1 MAQTLFVGPTT
12 VTQTAGTDTV
22 SWDLDSGMTPRTQ
35 DGNCCGTTE
44 PLRAVSMTSGLT
56 GQRQT
61 HMLLWSGW
69 DLGSVSGTV
78 NGIELRVC
86 AEKSSRV
93 RDSVIQLYSNGSR
106 IGNNRADS
114 TAGDDHVYGSSTD
127 LWGTALTAADLQT
140 LRVAVTYQSGAVPH
154 SDHAYVDTVQL
165 RITYTP

>member
-1 MAQTLFVGPTT
+1 MAQTAFIAPTT
-12 VTQTAGTDTV
+12 VTQLAGTDTV
-22 SWDLDSGMTPRTQ
+22 AWDLDSGMTPHTQ

-44 PLRAVSMTSGLT
+44 PLRAVSMPTGLT

-69 DLGSVSGTV
+69 NLSSVSGTV
-78 NGIELRVC
+78 MGIELRVH

-93 RDSVIQLYSNGSR
+93 QDHVIQLYRNGSL
-106 IGNNRADS
+106 IGANRASS

-127 LWGTALTAADLQT
+127 TWGTALTVADLAT
-140 LRVAVTYQSGAVPH
+140 LQVAVTYQSGALPH

>member
-1 MAQTLFVGPTT
+1 MAQTLFIGPTT

-22 SWDLDSGMTPRTQ
+22 SWDLSAGMTPHTQ

-44 PLRAVSMTSGLT
+44 PLRAVSVPTGLT

-69 DLGSVSGTV
+69 NLSTVSGTV
-78 NGIELRVC
+78 NGIELRVY
-86 AEKSSRV
+86 AEKNSRV
-93 RDSVIQLYSNGSR
+93 RDSVIQLYRTGSL
-106 IGNNRADS
+106 IGANRASS
-114 TAGDDHVYGSSTD
+114 TAGDEALYGSSTD

-140 LRVAVTYQSGAVPH
+140 LQVAVSYQSGAMPH

>member
-1 MAQTLFVGPTT
+1 MAQTLFVGPST

-22 SWDLDSGMTPRTQ
+22 SWDLDSGMTPHTQ

-44 PLRAVSMTSGLT
+44 PLRAVSMTTGLT

-93 RDSVIQLYSNGSR
+93 RDSVIQLYRNGSL

-140 LRVAVTYQSGAVPH
+140 LQVAVTYQSGEVPH